1 MRFSKIRLQS
11 PHFVGKSLTSLRPPP
26 PANMGKILI
35 IAEKPSVMTDLS
47 RALAKPLGR
56 FEKEGSGR
64 DFFYENEAAVITS
77 AVGHLVELR
86 MPMGPNGKKLPWNFS
101 VLPAIPENFDLD
113 PIPDTETRLKQI
125 LKLAKRK
132 DIDSIVNACDA
143 GREGELIFR
152 YILDIGGITKPV
164 QRLWMQSM
172 TNNAIL
178 EAWQHLRSDAQMR
191 PLADAAKCRS
201 ESDWLVGLNATRA
214 LTCFNSRHGG
224 FNITAAGRVQTPTL
238 AILATREAEIQAF
251 TATPYFEVQATFAA
265 SAGRYPGKWID
276 ENWKKDEAN
285 PHSRPERIWEQ
296 VIADTIRD
304 RCADKSGVVTE
315 EKRAQSQIAPQLY
328 DLTTLQ
334 REAPFSAK
342 VTLQIAQALY
352 EKHKMITYPRTDS
365 RYLPEDYTGNVR
377 ETMQEL
383 AGSSIGVAQYAAAVL
398 SGTSENGPRLTKS
411 RRVFDNKKVSDHFA
425 IIPTGKI
432 AKLSETEQKVY
443 DLIVKRFIAVFY
455 PSAEFEQTTRLTRI
469 THPGLIDTFKT
480 EGRILVKP
488 GWLEVYGRRPGV
500 ASGKDELIPVTQG
513 ETAKVTAIEVVHEQT
528 KPPAR
533 FTEATLLS
541 AMEGAGKLIDDEAL
555 AEAMAERGLGTPAT
569 RAATIEGLIAQ
580 KYLARDGRDLHV
592 TGSGM
597 RLIALVRQMDIEGLY
612 SPMLTGDWEFK
623 LRQMEHGQLN
633 RDAFMREIIAY
644 TNDIVTKARKLAA
657 EAKSQPFPDLN
668 APCPVCG
675 AATLKQTDATYE
687 CRAVD
692 CKFQAKK
699 HIAGRLLTEAEAA
712 ELFTKKF
719 VGPLTGF
726 KSKFNKPF
734 DAGLGLDDKFKINF
748 VFDNEDR
755 DAAPELTEEH
765 LIGTVTLTDGRNVQV
780 YQTEKFYHL
789 PELVTKKEANG
800 VRIGKAILQRE
811 LNPEQFSKLLTA
823 GKTDLLRGFVSN
835 RTKRA
840 FDARL
845 TFDPVEGKIGFEFEP
860 RPEKKYPPK
869 PPKTDKGMVGEEAT
883 PFKAAKKAAKKV
895 AKKAGKKTARKTVK
909 KSLPDS

>member
-1 MRFSKIRLQS
+1 
-11 PHFVGKSLTSLRPPP
+11 
-26 PANMGKILI
+26 MGKTLI

-47 RALAKPLGR
+47 RALAKPLGK
-56 FEKEGSGR
+56 FEKQGSGR
-64 DFFYENEAAVITS
+64 DIFYENDAAVITS

-86 MPMGPNGKKLPWNFS
+86 MPMGPNGKKLPWKFE

-113 PIPDTETRLKQI
+113 PIPDSEARLRQV

-132 DIDSIVNACDA
+132 DIDRIVNACDA

-172 TNNAIL
+172 TANAIL
-178 EAWQHLRSDAQMR
+178 EAWESLRSEAQMR

-251 TATPYFEVQATFAA
+251 SPTPYFEVLASFAVA
-265 SAGRYPGKWID
+265 AGRYPAKWID
-276 ENWKKDEAN
+276 EAWKKDEAN
-285 PHSRPERIWEQ
+285 PHSRPERLWDQAAAE
-296 VIADTIRD
+296 AIRT
-304 RCADKSGVVTE
+304 RCDGQSGTVTE

-342 VTLQIAQALY
+342 GTLQIAQALY

-365 RYLPEDYTGNVR
+365 RYLPEDYTDNVR
-377 ETMQEL
+377 DTLREISNSQL
-383 AGSSIGVAQYAAAVL
+383 QVAPYASAVL
-398 SGTSENGPRLTKS
+398 KGNQDHGPRLSKS
-411 RRVFDNKKVSDHFA
+411 RRIFDNKKVSDHFA

-432 AKLSETEQKVY
+432 AKLSDTEQKVY

-455 PSAEFEQTTRLTRI
+455 PAAEFEQTTRLTRI
-469 THPGLIDTFKT
+469 PHPTLTDVFKT
-480 EGRILVKP
+480 EGRVLVKP

-500 ASGKDELIPVTQG
+500 AAGKDELVAVSPNEIARV
-513 ETAKVTAIEVVHEQT
+513 AAIDVVHETT

-612 SPMLTGDWEFK
+612 SPMLTGDWEYK
-623 LRQMEHGQLN
+623 LRQMEHGRLQ
-633 RDAFMREIIAY
+633 RADFMREIIAY
-644 TNDIVTKARKLAA
+644 TNDIVAKARKLAA
-657 EAKSQPFPDLN
+657 DAKSQSFADLP
-668 APCPVCG
+668 AACPRCG
-675 AATLKQTDATYE
+675 AHGLKQTDATYE
-687 CRAVD
+687 CRELD
-692 CKFQAKK
+692 CKFQIKK
-699 HIAGRLLTEAEAA
+699 HIAGRLLTDAEAA
-712 ELFTKKF
+712 ELVTQKF

-734 DAGLGLDDKFKINF
+734 DAGLSLDEKFKVNF
-748 VFDNEDR
+748 VFDNDDR
-755 DAAPELTEEH
+755 DAAPELTADH
-765 LIGTVTLTDGRNVQV
+765 LIGETTLTDGRTIQI
-780 YQTEKFYHL
+780 YQTEKAYHL
-789 PELVTKKEANG
+789 PGLATKKEPNG
-800 VRIGKAILQRE
+800 IRIGRSILQRDI
-811 LNPEQFSKLLTA
+811 PTEQALKLLAT

-835 RTKRA
+835 RTKRK
-840 FDARL
+840 FDAHL
-845 TFDPVEGKIGFEFEP
+845 TFDPASGKIGFEFEP
-860 RPEKKYPPK
+860 RPEKNPAAKPATAAAAPPT
-869 PPKTDKGMVGEEAT
+869 PPAK
-883 PFKAAKKAAKKV
+883 KAAKKAARKPAAKKV
-895 AKKAGKKTARKTVK
+895 ARKPAAKKAARK
-909 KSLPDS
+909 